1 MKENKSRRAFLSN
14 SGKMVTAAALFGATA
29 PMAYAATSGAA
40 VCETKGTMNI
50 TDSHYYLD
58 NVLLEAGFE
67 YEGAVVRIP
76 VPRDRPWR
84 FRTVKSWPCATTKTT
99 RTPRCRTMTRAAN

>member
-1 MKENKSRRAFLSN
+1 MKENKSRREFLSH

-29 PMAYAATSGAA
+29 PMADSATSGAA

-67 YEGAVVRIP
+67 YEGAVVAEVSEEERLQPNFVERLSSMISDP
-76 VPRDRPWR
+76 LGRN
-84 FRTVKSWPCATTKTT
+84 
-99 RTPRCRTMTRAAN
+99 RAAEAKEGPSA